1 MNKMEKNKVL
11 EQAQKYREIKLL
23 TITTAY
29 NEQICPSC
37 GEEGEVE
44 ICNEEDEEFQTQI
57 SCVYGGCG
65 FVMLED
71 YNI

>member
-1 MNKMEKNKVL
+1 MENNKVL
-11 EQAQKYREIKLL
+11 EQAQRYRENKFR

-29 NEQICPSC
+29 GEQICPSC

-44 ICNEEDEEFQTQI
+44 ITNEEDKEFQTQI